1 MIQTGDYI
9 FRYTVYQ
16 HTTIFVKTYMHNA
29 IILFFFKQ
37 GNNKY
42 KFKTVVGESQ
52 RDIKG
57 KKHTS
62 RLKLLMI

>member
-1 MIQTGDYI
+1 MLQTGDYI

-29 IILFFFKQ
+29 VILFFL
-37 GNNKY
+37 NKEIINT
-42 KFKTVVGESQ
+42 KFKTVWRK